1 MVGHGSK
8 FGRKKEAAINALL
21 THRNMEEA
29 ASAVGVSKST
39 LARWQ
44 KKPDFQ
50 SAFLEARK
58 AAIAH
63 GNGRLQYG
71 YGAAASTLM
80 KIMLDPSS
88 PASVRMRAAESVMD
102 RAKQGIEEED
112 TDPRIT
118 ALEQKNAERCKES
131 DVQEPEAA

>member
-8 FGRKKEAAINALL
+8 FGRKMEAAINALL

-29 ASAVGVSKST
+29 ARAIGISKST

-44 KKPDFQ
+44 KIPEFKA
-50 SAFLEARK
+50 AFLEVRK

-71 YGAAASTLM
+71 YGAAVSTLF
-80 KIMLDPSS
+80 KIMMDANS
-88 PASVRMRAAESVMD
+88 PASVRARVSESVMD
-102 RAKQGIEEED
+102 RANQAIEDED
-112 TDPRIT
+112 TNPRVT
-118 ALEQKNAERCKES
+118 ALEQKDAERCKKG
-131 DVQEPEAA
+131 DVQAREAA

>member
-1 MVGHGSK
+1 MAGHGSK
-8 FGRKKEAAINALL
+8 FGRKMEAAIAALL
-21 THRNMEEA
+21 THRTTEEA
-29 ASAVGVSKST
+29 ACAVGICKQT
-39 LARWQ
+39 LIRWQ
-44 KKPDFQ
+44 KTPEFQ

-63 GNGRLQYG
+63 GNERLQYA
-71 YGAAASTLM
+71 YGAAVSTLM

-118 ALEQKNAERCKES
+118 ALEQKNAERCQEG